1 MASGS
6 WLTVTSFIH
15 RSVKDSI
22 LLSDIPV
29 RYENNEYI
37 TRSNKAIKRIGG
49 NRAVRDLS
57 FVGIFIIYIIHIKL
71 IMKSIITLS
80 KTALQQFRRIRKD
93 TKTKAIL
100 FSLKG
105 GGCNGFEY
113 KLTPTN
119 EELKGGDE
127 IQIIRKNKNS
137 ENKPPSDEDI
147 VIHICGKSL
156 MHVIG
161 THIDW
166 ERDIMGEAFKFDNPM
181 AKSSCGCGT
190 SFTPL

>member
-1 MASGS
+1 
-6 WLTVTSFIH
+6 
-15 RSVKDSI
+15 
-22 LLSDIPV
+22 
-29 RYENNEYI
+29 
-37 TRSNKAIKRIGG
+37 
-49 NRAVRDLS
+49 
-57 FVGIFIIYIIHIKL
+57 
-71 IMKSIITLS
+71 MKSIVTVS
-80 KTALQQFRRIRKD
+80 KTALRQFRRIRKD
-93 TKTKAIL
+93 TETKAIL

-119 EELKGGDE
+119 QELKECDD

-137 ENKPPSDEDI
+137 ENKAPTDEDV

-156 MHVIG
+156 MHVVG

-166 ERDIMGEAFKFDNPM
+166 EKNIMGEAFKFDNPM

>member
-1 MASGS
+1 
-6 WLTVTSFIH
+6 
-15 RSVKDSI
+15 
-22 LLSDIPV
+22 
-29 RYENNEYI
+29 
-37 TRSNKAIKRIGG
+37 
-49 NRAVRDLS
+49 
-57 FVGIFIIYIIHIKL
+57 
-71 IMKSIITLS
+71 MKSIVTLS
-80 KTALQQFRRIRKD
+80 KTALHQFRRIRKD
-93 TKTKAIL
+93 TGTKAIL

-119 EELKGGDE
+119 QELKGGDD

-137 ENKPPSDEDI
+137 ENKPPSDEDV

-190 SFTPL
+190 SFTPTVASTTRCVKASKYLSAATN